1 MELHWHW
8 AYSVHPIVNY
18 KTFTHW
24 IVYSTST
31 PPPSPAPCT
40 GIRIPES
47 EKFVLVDWG
56 YFFLVE
62 SRILDFGTRNTA
74 QGIQNSTNDKK
85 LESKFH
91 LKRLEVH
98 YLESEINSVEY
109 RIQDSLGFPYMERS
123 LPFTKDHQDGA
134 LYTIAGG

>member
-1 MELHWHW
+1 MRM
-8 AYSVHPIVNY
+8 PNP
-18 KTFTHW
+18 K
-24 IVYSTST
+24 
-31 PPPSPAPCT
+31 
-40 GIRIPES
+40 
-47 EKFVLVDWG
+47 KFVLVDWG
-56 YFFLVE
+56 FFFLVE

-98 YLESEINSVEY
+98 YLESEIISVES